1 MSAVGLSKKERR
13 VTHQCVRRSRRLV
26 TLSHFSQ
33 AIYLLFSAVYVC
45 KESVEHV
52 LLLHGASEE
61 EGAHGTGHGGMGHGE
76 SIAGISGQDLDLG

>member
-1 MSAVGLSKKERR
+1 M
-13 VTHQCVRRSRRLV
+13 

-52 LLLHGASEE
+52 LLLHGSTED
-61 EGAHGTGHGGMGHGE
+61 EGAHGMGHGGMGHGD
-76 SIAGISGQDLDLG
+76 AGTVNPSVGGFEAG